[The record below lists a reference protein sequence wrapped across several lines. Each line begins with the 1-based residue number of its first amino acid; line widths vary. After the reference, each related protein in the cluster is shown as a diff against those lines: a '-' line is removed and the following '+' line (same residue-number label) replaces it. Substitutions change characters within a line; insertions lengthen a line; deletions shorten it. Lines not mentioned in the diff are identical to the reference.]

1 MKFRICSCI
10 LQVNSIMVI
19 FGLGQILMLHYLFF
33 YHIHCLALLISEL
46 SIDDVNCLLSS
57 RLVFFFSFIIIFMRF
72 VFFAISY
79 SNLYIYM
86 LQFLYPF
93 CQWTLGVFLVLFCF
107 LLLLAK
113 LLEYSCICLFMH
125 MCKNSRI

>member
-57 RLVFFFSFIIIFMRF
+57 RLVFFSFIIIFMRF

-93 CQWTLGVFLVLFCF
+93 CQWTLEVFLVLFCF

>member
-1 MKFRICSCI
+1 MKFQICSCI

-57 RLVFFFSFIIIFMRF
+57 RLVFFFIYHYIYEICFLCYIIFQFIHIYASISLSILSMDIGGVSCF
-72 VFFAISY
+72 VLFFTIISKA
-79 SNLYIYM
+79 SWI
-86 LQFLYPF
+86 FLYMSLYAYVQEF
-93 CQWTLGVFLVLFCF
+93 
-107 LLLLAK
+107 
-113 LLEYSCICLFMH
+113 
-125 MCKNSRI
+125 